1 MERKEFIKAY
11 HGCYRQGL
19 SSLKICLRKT
29 CGLFTVTATCVTGW
43 IKNWSK
49 ADSQKNPVNDCHEMV
64 QDSKGRILLLTNE
77 TKNNVLIYNKSGKLL
92 TTWGHDFP
100 GAHGLNFV

>member
-1 MERKEFIKAY
+1 MR
-11 HGCYRQGL
+11 YRL
-19 SSLKICLRKT
+19 DKD
-29 CGLFTVTATCVTGW
+29 
-43 IKNWSK
+43 WSK

-92 TTWGHDFP
+92 AP
-100 GAHGLNFV
+100 GGTISRERTGLLCLTRTAPNFCSSPIP